1 MIRNEFDYEWGE
13 GFRKYLLSSGTNLAP
28 CNMFIMKKE
37 LFEEWCSFIF
47 PILFSL
53 EKKICHTE
61 EFEKRDNYQKR
72 ALCFLTERMFGYWY
86 YLKKNSGLK
95 TKEIEIAE
103 HLEYKPSGVNERGD
117 FSKNLPKVA
126 LVAIAKNEE
135 NYLKEWVDYN
145 LDIGFTDIYI
155 YQNNWRYDRNDIK
168 DNRVH
173 FEVCNYEQ
181 PQILCYNS
189 FIENNTTYDFI
200 AFFDIDEFLYIKSGE
215 KVPEFLS
222 RYTKQDAI
230 YVNWRLFGDNGL
242 ECVKDGDYSVLN
254 RFTKCDDKLYRLGKP
269 ILNVRNTRD
278 KIIFN
283 NPHIL
288 VYKDKPTLEFRPFDP
303 LGKIQVECGSLD
315 NNNFDEPCELYHY
328 RNKTWEE
335 TLKRRFNTTDGFWP
349 DGFKSRS
356 DIQTIKNDFESHN
369 KNILQN
375 TNLKSRKKSLLCC
388 IAKDEDN
395 YIDEWIRYNLKLGFD
410 KIVIYQNNWRAKIP
424 YDIKDNV
431 ILISFDT
438 DSKFAQQSAYNDCI
452 ERFYKEFSWIA
463 FFDVDEFLV
472 IKKYPCVNQWLQE
485 YSGFDSIGVN
495 WKYFG
500 DNGIK
505 EVSDSNYSVTRFTK
519 SQIGLDEHIKTIV
532 NTEKCGNS
540 LRIHMCCHCTEKSF
554 SSNSTIAVD
563 KKNFIHSYSNK

>member
-1 MIRNEFDYEWGE
+1 M
-13 GFRKYLLSSGTNLAP
+13 
-28 CNMFIMKKE
+28 
-37 LFEEWCSFIF
+37 
-47 PILFSL
+47 
-53 EKKICHTE
+53 
-61 EFEKRDNYQKR
+61 
-72 ALCFLTERMFGYWY
+72 
-86 YLKKNSGLK
+86 
-95 TKEIEIAE
+95 
-103 HLEYKPSGVNERGD
+103 
-117 FSKNLPKVA
+117 
-126 LVAIAKNEE
+126 
-135 NYLKEWVDYN
+135 
-145 LDIGFTDIYI
+145 
-155 YQNNWRYDRNDIK
+155 
-168 DNRVH
+168 
-173 FEVCNYEQ
+173 
-181 PQILCYNS
+181 
-189 FIENNTTYDFI
+189 
-200 AFFDIDEFLYIKSGE
+200 
-215 KVPEFLS
+215 
-222 RYTKQDAI
+222 
-230 YVNWRLFGDNGL
+230 
-242 ECVKDGDYSVLN
+242 N
-254 RFTKCDDKLYRLGKP
+254 RFTKCDDRLYRLGKP

-283 NPHIL
+283 KPHIL

-303 LGKIQVECGSLD
+303 LGKIQVKCGSLD

-375 TNLKSRKKSLLCC
+375 TNLKTRKKSLLCC

-395 YIDEWIRYNLKLGFD
+395 YIEEWIRYNLKLGFD

-424 YDIKDNV
+424 EDIKDNV

-452 ERFYKEFSWIA
+452 ERFSKDFSWIA

-505 EVSDSNYSVTRFTK
+505 EVSDNNYSVTRFTK

-540 LRIHMCCHCTEKSF
+540 LRIRMCCHCTEKSF
-554 SSNSTIAVD
+554 ASNSTIAVD
-563 KKNFIHSYSNK
+563 KKNFIHSYSNKENHEECEKIAYLAHFRCKTEQEWFEKVKRNINGIQGQLVEYKNSKEYFKKFNLNETNNTSVRDLILGTMQKTALVAIACNEDHYLKEWIDYHLNIGFDDIYVF